1 MYSYIFKICNLQA
14 SMVVSWGPQECRGL
28 VIRVV
33 AIDYKFCHRNT
44 DNNMPGKLSEGKLR
58 WSFSL
63 EGLVML

>member
-1 MYSYIFKICNLQA
+1 
-14 SMVVSWGPQECRGL
+14 MVVSWGPQECRGL